1 MGLGRGWSRGNREL
15 MFNGC
20 KVTVMQ
26 DEYVLETHHTLCL
39 LLTMLC
45 CTFKNL
51 RLNLMLHVFT
61 IIKKKMLNE
70 QNISL
75 RIIMTE
81 ETLSSGKS
89 STWRKFM
96 EFPDVIL
103 GV

>member
-1 MGLGRGWSRGNREL
+1 
-15 MFNGC
+15 
-20 KVTVMQ
+20 
-26 DEYVLETHHTLCL
+26 
-39 LLTMLC
+39 
-45 CTFKNL
+45 
-51 RLNLMLHVFT
+51 
-61 IIKKKMLNE
+61 
-70 QNISL
+70 L